1 MNIVIIGRF
10 SPPVLSCIRSW
21 GRQGHTTGFIWID
34 GGRELKPRS
43 RFLYR
48 YVRLHPDFLLQDTGI
63 DVIVSFLEQFDADIL
78 TCVDDN
84 LACWLN
90 DHITPSG
97 TKIAL
102 ALPSSKSIRKIL
114 SKTAQ
119 NRLAVQTGFM
129 VLDEYAINL
138 KNQDRVTIDPKHF
151 PLCLRPSE
159 PDHVKPYF
167 KVKLIHSS
175 DELDRFIKTLTIEKE
190 GNIIGQ
196 PFKNLPNLVI
206 HGIRTIKGE
215 VKYLF
220 PFIVERKFEG
230 VTLTLRPYPD
240 MDINFIGRCRRFV
253 NAAGVTGPFHFEF
266 LLDTKTR
273 NAFFLEINARFGGTT
288 AKVAACG
295 YDEPMY
301 ALEAY
306 GIQSGCRPSQII
318 DKTISNKQALLKYMG
333 KAAFKKLT
341 PLDYPEAS
349 VKKKIFA
356 GIKGLFFCEDE
367 VLCLDDVKGG
377 INLYLNNIVQIF
389 LGLFHVSNKK

>member
-10 SPPVLSCIRSW
+10 SPPVLACIRSW

-34 GGRELKPRS
+34 GGSELKPRS
-43 RFLYR
+43 KFLHR

-63 DVIVSFLEQFDADIL
+63 DVIKSFLEQFDADIL

-90 DHITPSG
+90 DHITRPGARIS
-97 TKIAL
+97 L
-102 ALPSSKSIRKIL
+102 ALPSSRSIRKIL
-114 SKTAQ
+114 SKTFQ
-119 NRLAVQTGFM
+119 NRLAVQTGFT
-129 VLDEYAINL
+129 VLDEYVIDF
-138 KNQDRVTIDPKHF
+138 KNQDLVTIDPKHF

-167 KVKLIHSS
+167 KVKLIHSP
-175 DELDRFIKTLTIEKE
+175 DELNRFIKTLMIEKE

-196 PFKNLPNLVI
+196 PFKNLPNLVV
-206 HGIRTIKGE
+206 HGIRTNKGE

-240 MDINFIGRCRRFV
+240 MDINLLGRCRRFV
-253 NAAGVTGPFHFEF
+253 NAAGITGPFHFEF
-266 LLDTKTR
+266 LLDTRTR
-273 NAFFLEINARFGGTT
+273 DAFFLEINARFGGTT

-306 GIQSGCRPSQII
+306 GIQTGCRPSEITER
-318 DKTISNKQALLKYMG
+318 TISNKQALLKYMG
-333 KAAFKKLT
+333 KAIFKNLT
-341 PLDYPEAS
+341 PLDYPEESA
-349 VKKKIFA
+349 KKIIFA
-356 GIKGLFFCEDE
+356 GIKGLLFYHDE

-377 INLYLNNIVQIF
+377 INLYLNNMVQIF
-389 LGLFHVSNKK
+389 FGIFHVPHKK